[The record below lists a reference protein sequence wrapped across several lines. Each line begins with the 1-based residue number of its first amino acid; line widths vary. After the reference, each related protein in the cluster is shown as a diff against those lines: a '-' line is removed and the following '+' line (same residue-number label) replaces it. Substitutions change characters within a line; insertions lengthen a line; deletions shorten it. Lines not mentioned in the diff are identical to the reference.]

1 MLNVQQCTKTGP
13 LDEEEPTAARAG
25 EGHVDFT
32 PLNHQPFGRGI
43 WPLSRPAVRSDS
55 VSKSPPS
62 DRGIWPLSR
71 PAVRS
76 EGVIQKPAIVNTG
89 EGHGDAMQ
97 KGIPLSKPKW
107 PTLLRTVSFRPG
119 PNDSNRSSATAAP
132 ANTYSSRHQ
141 LNARTYAL
149 LWVNKVKFEV
159 KLVMYAILLFRPK
172 WNSANRNFRD
182 LNLRG
187 DEIPGE

>member
-1 MLNVQQCTKTGP
+1 MRSDGVL
-13 LDEEEPTAARAG
+13 EEPAT
-25 EGHVDFT
+25 
-32 PLNHQPFGRGI
+32 
-43 WPLSRPAVRSDS
+43 
-55 VSKSPPS
+55 VS
-62 DRGIWPLSR
+62 
-71 PAVRS
+71 
-76 EGVIQKPAIVNTG
+76 TG
-89 EGHGDAMQ
+89 EGHDDAMH
-97 KGIPLSKPKW
+97 KNITLSKPKW
-107 PTLLRTVSFRPG
+107 STLLRTVRFRPG
-119 PNDSNRSSATAAP
+119 PNNSNRTGATTALAIL
-132 ANTYSSRHQ
+132 YSSMYQ